1 MTDYRQTTG
10 KKSRK
15 QTSGFW
21 NGAKNAGQDLVH
33 GTQDAVTNTAESVD
47 NTIDNTAETVQN
59 AGESAGEA
67 FQDTQDSGG
76 VFGQTQDAARDFS
89 QTFGETAG
97 DVADTAFGGGE
108 EAVDFLAGSGTG
120 EDLEETFTDFTSG
133 AQDAVEDTA
142 NDLGSTFEN
151 TVDSAT
157 DFAGSLGGD
166 AWDAASGA
174 GDFLAGNIDESIA
187 RTFDNQQGGGVFAG
201 VNNTLDNL
209 SGSVDES
216 IGRQFDDTAG
226 GGILD
231 PVANLGG
238 DAFGLAGDAVNF
250 GTDIVNGGIEGAMSL
265 GDMAKNAVTG
275 SPSSNSQ
282 KNWGELSEVEQRGS
296 CVIMEQ
302 ESSIGDTRYL
312 SVSSNQNSQT
322 VAIESD
328 GSMVVIENVSSVSEM
343 PWHNKLTQA
352 RNACDNADLPKQ
364 WGELSEEETHSG
376 AVIFKQSAGD
386 GSERFLAI
394 TSDGSGGQVAIAAD
408 GSTVPM
414 DKNSAISDLPT
425 YPIIGAARDAIN
437 KAVPDSR
444 QWGPLNQVGEE
455 GNCIIMKQES
465 SDDNTRYFTIT
476 QSREGDTIAVANDG
490 TGTVVSSVDNAQNL
504 PHYPSESDARAA
516 CPSNGEAPS
525 NGGSN
530 EPTDDSTSNG
540 GPTTDSS
547 QSGGSY
553 NSAQPADSGAMSAG
567 LLSGEVAG
575 IPIPVIGGGAVVAA
589 GALASLLGGDDSR
602 PTPSRVPATRTR
614 TSARSNVIQR
624 VSDTSN
630 QNNGN
635 NEGR

>member
-21 NGAKNAGQDLVH
+21 NGAKNAGQDLVQ

-89 QTFGETAG
+89 QTFGETAR

-108 EAVDFLAGSGTG
+108 EAVDFLAGTGTG
-120 EDLEETFTDFTSG
+120 EDLGETFTDFASG
-133 AQDAVEDTA
+133 AQDA
-142 NDLGSTFEN
+142 
-151 TVDSAT
+151 
-157 DFAGSLGGD
+157 
-166 AWDAASGA
+166 ASGA
-174 GDFLAGNIDESIA
+174 ADFLAGNIDESIA

-282 KNWGELSEVEQRGS
+282 KNWGEPSEVEQRGS

-312 SVSSNQNSQT
+312 TVSSNQNSQT

-343 PWHNKLTQA
+343 PWHNKLSQA

-376 AVIFKQSAGD
+376 AVIFKQTAGD

-414 DKNSAISDLPT
+414 DKNSAMSDLPT

-455 GNCIIMKQES
+455 GNCIIMKQQS

-516 CPSNGEAPS
+516 CPSNGETPS

-530 EPTDDSTSNG
+530 EPSDDSTSNG

-614 TSARSNVIQR
+614 TSARSNVSQR